1 MFTTRFALL
10 TLVTAAVVSVAL
22 VLLLDATPV
31 IAVFSGLAAGALAAI
46 LPVAVGDGRFP
57 GTHSG
62 RRAVASFLVLGSA
75 LAVPPTLGLTRGA
88 QLSLSILILVVGS
101 AAFFLG
107 SAAVI
112 EEIET

>member
-62 RRAVASFLVLGSA
+62 RRASAVASFLVLGSA
-75 LAVPPTLGLTRGA
+75 LAVPRR
-88 QLSLSILILVVGS
+88 S
-101 AAFFLG
+101 A
-107 SAAVI
+107 
-112 EEIET
+112 

>member
-31 IAVFSGLAAGALAAI
+31 IAVFSGLAAGALAVI

-62 RRAVASFLVLGSA
+62 RRVVASFLVLGSA

-101 AAFFLG
+101 AAFLLG